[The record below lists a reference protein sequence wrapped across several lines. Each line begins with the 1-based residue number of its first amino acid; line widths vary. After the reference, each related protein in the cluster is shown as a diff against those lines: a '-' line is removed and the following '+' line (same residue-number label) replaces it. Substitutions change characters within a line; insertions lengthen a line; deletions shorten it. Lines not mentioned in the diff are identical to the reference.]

1 MTVTKNVEN
10 FNCIFPSHIPW
21 KTYHTLEIEADNVR
35 LLFLM
40 PKMFFYKMD
49 LCIFCKP
56 HNFQISTHWN
66 QLSFIELWY
75 FENNLMFLICK
86 IIFMSYTIKVQEF
99 NSSKITVRSWRSTE
113 LESRVCSRQR
123 SVLHQSFSKLSRTC
137 TPVQSPVHCT
147 ISCCTKYSNIQEKL
161 HKVQCS
167 EQANISCQMWNCK
180 AAFAY
185 F

>member
-1 MTVTKNVEN
+1 MLRILIAFFQV
-10 FNCIFPSHIPW
+10 IFLEKLIIPW
-21 KTYHTLEIEADNVR
+21 KLR
-35 LLFLM
+35 LIMCDCFLM
-40 PKMFFYKMD
+40 PKLFFYKMD
-49 LCIFCKP
+49 FYIFCKP

-86 IIFMSYTIKVQEF
+86 IIFMSYTIKVQD
-99 NSSKITVRSWRSTE
+99 SSKITVRSWRSTE

-147 ISCCTKYSNIQEKL
+147 ISCCTKYNIQEKL